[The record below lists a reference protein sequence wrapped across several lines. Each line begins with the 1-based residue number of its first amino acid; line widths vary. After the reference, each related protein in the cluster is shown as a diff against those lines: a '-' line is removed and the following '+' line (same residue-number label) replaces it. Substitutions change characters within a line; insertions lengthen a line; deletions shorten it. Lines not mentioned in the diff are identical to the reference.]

1 MFDITRIWVL
11 LALVLSLLASA
22 CANGEESGP
31 ATSEVQLSG
40 ILYVRTHSHLI
51 RFDLAKRTAEPRE
64 LPNPQGLLH
73 ETAVVA
79 GNHLV
84 LASVSRNEDDAWIVT
99 LHVLDGATGREQD
112 RLVLDP
118 LRDVPPVPY
127 DDQDRFDSVAHS
139 IRIWYVP
146 QAHKLLVGI
155 AISQTETTSF
165 RLDIIDSEDLSE
177 DLVQGRSIELGD
189 TQGRNGDIHVAMDM
203 AGNVA
208 VLLTSFL
215 SSRLLVSSPDL
226 SSFEAADGAI
236 SDCSISDAA
245 STYRSEARYFL
256 CLSPIPDT
264 VQFQASMLVI
274 ENTKDVRRY
283 QLPERLGNLQGGT
296 ADAGDR
302 VFIGNP
308 ATATV
313 LAFDLATGEIV
324 ARRHFELASA
334 SSWSDRLKR
343 FIFGEPA
350 FARLVVFKPIV
361 ASPDS
366 QRIFFT
372 DGFTALWCLRPDDL
386 SIVGQVEFD
395 EHQVLGMTADGAHLV
410 AAGIRG
416 IDIVNGAQCRLE
428 DSLRYAPREG
438 PVQILVP

>member
-1 MFDITRIWVL
+1 MFDIARLSLL
-11 LALVLSLLASA
+11 LAVVFSLLASA
-22 CANGEESGP
+22 CANEDDSGP
-31 ATSEVQLSG
+31 DTSLSG
-40 ILYVRTHSHLI
+40 TLYVRTATQLI
-51 RFDLAKRTAEPRE
+51 RFDLARRTAEPRE
-64 LPNPQGLLH
+64 LQNPQFLLH

-84 LASVSRNEDDAWIVT
+84 LASVSRSEDDEWIVT
-99 LHVLDGATGREQD
+99 LHVLDGATGREQNWI
-112 RLVLDP
+112 VLDP
-118 LRDVPPVPY
+118 LRDVPPVRY
-127 DDQDRFDSVAHS
+127 DDQDRFDAVAHS

-146 QAHKLLVGI
+146 QMHKLLVGF

-165 RLDIIDSEDLSE
+165 RLDIIDSEDL
-177 DLVQGRSIELGD
+177 VQRRSIELGD
-189 TQGRNGDIHVAMDM
+189 TQGRNGDIHVAVDM
-203 AGNVA
+203 AGNIA
-208 VLLTSFL
+208 VLLTSSL
-215 SSRLLVSSPDL
+215 HSRLLVSSPDL

-236 SDCSISDAA
+236 SDCSTSDAA

-264 VQFQASMLVI
+264 VQFQASMLVV

-283 QLPERLGNLQGGT
+283 QLPERLENLQGGT

-308 ATATV
+308 LTATV

-334 SSWSDRLKR
+334 SSWRERLKR

-372 DGFTALWCLRPDDL
+372 DGYTALWCIRPDDL
-386 SIVGQVEFD
+386 SIVGQVERED
-395 EHQVLGMTADGAHLV
+395 NGIQVLGMAADGAHLV
-410 AAGIRG
+410 AAGGRG

-428 DSLRYAPREG
+428 DALRYSPREG